1 MTPPMTAPV
10 SSPMR
15 ISATGLPG
23 TVKASSESGSGA
35 KDAVMRGTASAK
47 RSARR
52 DSTSTWLGTL
62 SSATASKA
70 MRGHGRTPAEKGR
83 RATEY

>member
-1 MTPPMTAPV
+1 MTPPITAPM
-10 SSPMR
+10 SMPRR
-15 ISATGLPG
+15 ISTAWLPEW
-23 TVKASSESGSGA
+23 ASPDSGSEV
-35 KDAVMRGTASAK
+35 KDAAMRGTASAK